1 MKRGSYFTLRI
12 SISISQWY
20 WNLVAVWEVQS
31 LNILFC
37 HSPRSFLHFPLILY
51 IFCCHYFTLIPFTVV
66 LSFAKKTTKSSNHR
80 SQRPTPWHRRPTP
93 PHQTTT
99 VRRRCGF
106 QGCHLI
112 LLGQLHGPWPRSWCR
127 VPTPWEEGVKDME
140 RSWLTMCGL
149 ALTSIVEEPH
159 LL

>member
-31 LNILFC
+31 LNLLFC

-51 IFCCHYFTLIPFTVV
+51 IFCCHYFTLIPFTLV
-66 LSFAKKTTKSSNHR
+66 LSFAKKTTKSSNRR
-80 SQRPTPWHRRPTP
+80 SQRPTPWRRRPTP

-99 VRRRCGF
+99 VRRCGF
-106 QGCHLI
+106 QGCHASHSAWPAPWAVAKELVQSADTM
-112 LLGQLHGPWPRSWCR
+112 GGRSEGHG
-127 VPTPWEEGVKDME
+127 EE
-140 RSWLTMCGL
+140 L
-149 ALTSIVEEPH
+149 AHDVWARLDIHS
-159 LL
+159 